1 LIVYCDT
8 GVFFDYM
15 IYTSYAGV
23 VLRTTPRR
31 KRDVSIHYSDAEE
44 CLEKIDKSHQG
55 ITSCHTLYEVEGAM
69 YEALKARARGVPHAA
84 KWMILSARPVISQV
98 LMVVDLFGIEV
109 KDLTRDSL
117 RAAATDRLFSDGGV
131 KLGDTLHMTIAI
143 HNDADLIISADK
155 HILSYDKKLVNTRGT
170 SIRCLDTDEAKLNL

>member
-8 GVFFDYM
+8 GFFFDYM
-15 IYTSYAGV
+15 SNTIPAGG

-31 KRDVSIHYSDAEE
+31 KRDVSILHSDAAE

-69 YEALKARARGVPHAA
+69 YANLRIRASGVPNAA
-84 KWMILSARPVISQV
+84 KMLILSARPVISQV
-98 LMVVDLFGIEV
+98 LVVMDLFRIEV
-109 KDLTRDSL
+109 KDLTRDLL
-117 RAAATDRLFSDGGV
+117 RAAATDGVFLNDGV

-143 HNDADLIISADK
+143 HHDADIIMSSDK
-155 HILSYDKKLVNTRGT
+155 DILSYDKKLLNTRGT
-170 SIRCLDTDEAKLNL
+170 PIRCLDTDGAKLIL